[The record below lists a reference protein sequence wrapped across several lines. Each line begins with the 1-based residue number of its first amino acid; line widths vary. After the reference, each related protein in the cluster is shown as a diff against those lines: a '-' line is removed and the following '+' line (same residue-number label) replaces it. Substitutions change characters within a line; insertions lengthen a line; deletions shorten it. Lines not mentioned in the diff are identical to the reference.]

1 MVLRRS
7 YQAHTVTVELRF
19 YNIITTINTIFLES
33 LSDESGI
40 RTHADC
46 STRLGG
52 LVGFDG
58 IVRDREGEVER
69 SGSPCFWVRGRVV
82 GATLAH
88 WVVLR
93 RSDLAHTGTV
103 ELRFYNIITTINTIF
118 LESVSFFITKV

>member
-1 MVLRRS
+1 MPPPPAAAA
-7 YQAHTVTVELRF
+7 QAYDIDGCRGDPSPVSGIWTVPPILCQTVGLIRF

-58 IVRDREGEVER
+58 IVRG
-69 SGSPCFWVRGRVV
+69 
-82 GATLAH
+82 
-88 WVVLR
+88 
-93 RSDLAHTGTV
+93 
-103 ELRFYNIITTINTIF
+103 
-118 LESVSFFITKV
+118 